1 MNQSAATPGVSV
13 QPLPESQR
21 PLVPPILKW
30 LPPVVSSLN
39 QTTAAPGDTIVVT
52 GQGFGDTQGAG
63 YVLFSDNGVNWG
75 QPGDLAAFQL
85 LSWSNTEISFLVPV
99 TDSRGYQTVPGTT
112 ATVTVTNGG
121 GLHSNVE
128 SLAIQS
134 AAPAIPVISSIN
146 PTTAGPGDT
155 IVIDGQNFGA
165 QQGAGCIL
173 FADNGVNW
181 GQPGDLAAFQIVHW
195 SDTQIS
201 FIVPTKD
208 SHGYQ
213 VTPGTS
219 ATVTVTNSSKLTSS
233 QQNLALHSAV
243 KWPVSANSGVTTIGT
258 TGNGFMQT
266 AVTIDQAGNLTANT
280 QVWDTSSWGPLTG
293 FHGACVVRLYDTFGN
308 VIGTFPA
315 GPYGVE
321 GGQNNPNAWSATLT
335 PAACAEL
342 YSISIV
348 NFYDPQYNVPG
359 EITTWIEN
367 NASSLATAAKAIVAA
382 V

>member
-1 MNQSAATPGVSV
+1 MSHSTTTSEV
-13 QPLPESQR
+13 PLPQ
-21 PLVPPILKW
+21 PKLPPGPPIPKW
-30 LPPVVSSLN
+30 LPTVIDSL
-39 QTTAAPGDTIVVT
+39 TSTSAAPGDTVVIT
-52 GQGFGDTQGAG
+52 GQGFGDSQGAG
-63 YVLFSDNGVNWG
+63 YILFADNGVNWG

-85 LSWSNTEISFLVPV
+85 LSWSNTQISFLVPV
-99 TDSRGYQTVPGTT
+99 ADSRGYQTVPGTT
-112 ATVTVTNGG
+112 ATVSVTNGG
-121 GLHSNVE
+121 GLRSNVE
-128 SLAIQS
+128 NLAIQ
-134 AAPAIPVISSIN
+134 AAKTAIPVINSIN

-165 QQGAGCIL
+165 QQGAGYIL

-181 GQPGDLAAFQIVHW
+181 GQPGDLAAFQVVHW

-208 SHGYQ
+208 SQGYQ
-213 VTPGTS
+213 ITPGTT
-219 ATVTVTNSSKLTSS
+219 ATVTVTNSGSLTSS
-233 QQNLALHSAV
+233 QQNLALHTAV
-243 KWPVSANSGVTTIGT
+243 RWPVSANSGVTTIGT

-266 AVTIDQAGNLTANT
+266 TVTIDQAGNLTANT

-321 GGQNNPNAWSATLT
+321 GGQNNPNAWTATLT
-335 PAACAEL
+335 AAAIGEL

-359 EITTWIEN
+359 EILTWITN
-367 NASSLATAAKAIVAA
+367 NASTLATAAKSIVAA